1 MRIWLSRINRHHS
14 DRLAGIFTPFRRR
27 DKPGSR
33 CPVIQFKC
41 IIAQDMTYC
50 NGENEHLRI
59 GRRSPVF
66 APVSRC
72 VPSQEH
78 RRVKIAPRQFCPFW
92 AQFSVRRNQSRRKA
106 LALFCANA
114 HSQQPAVRAAA
125 RVCGFW
131 KLTLF
136 SRFPERFDAKFEKS
150 RRKAPCHNG
159 LRRRFDRKSVRFI
172 PL

>member
-1 MRIWLSRINRHHS
+1 
-14 DRLAGIFTPFRRR
+14 
-27 DKPGSR
+27 
-33 CPVIQFKC
+33 
-41 IIAQDMTYC
+41 MTYC
-50 NGENEHLRI
+50 NEENEHLRI
-59 GRRSPVF
+59 GRRGPVF

-78 RRVKIAPRQFCPFW
+78 RQVKIAPGIFDRFGPISSAPKKEQEKGIGAF
-92 AQFSVRRNQSRRKA
+92 R
-106 LALFCANA
+106 ANA
-114 HSQQPAVRAAA
+114 YSQQPAVRAAA

>member
-1 MRIWLSRINRHHS
+1 
-14 DRLAGIFTPFRRR
+14 
-27 DKPGSR
+27 
-33 CPVIQFKC
+33 
-41 IIAQDMTYC
+41 MTYC

-59 GRRSPVF
+59 GRRGPVF

-78 RRVKIAPRQFCPFW
+78 RQVKIAPGIFDRFGPIFDAPKSGQEKGIGAF
-92 AQFSVRRNQSRRKA
+92 R
-106 LALFCANA
+106 ANA
-114 HSQQPAVRAAA
+114 YSQQPAVRAAA

-136 SRFPERFDAKFEKS
+136 SRVPELFDAKFGKS
-150 RRKAPCHNG
+150 HRKAPCHNG
-159 LRRRFDRKSVRFI
+159 LQRRFDRKSVRFI

>member
-14 DRLAGIFTPFRRR
+14 DRLAGPLTPFRRR
-27 DKPGSR
+27 NKPGSR
-33 CPVIQFKC
+33 CPVFQFKC

-59 GRRSPVF
+59 GRRGPVF

-78 RRVKIAPRQFCPFW
+78 RQVKIAPGIFDRFGPIFDAPKSGQEKGIGAF
-92 AQFSVRRNQSRRKA
+92 R
-106 LALFCANA
+106 ANA
-114 HSQQPAVRAAA
+114 YSQQPAVRAAA

-136 SRFPERFDAKFEKS
+136 SRFPERFDAKF
-150 RRKAPCHNG
+150 
-159 LRRRFDRKSVRFI
+159 
-172 PL
+172 

>member
-59 GRRSPVF
+59 GRRGPVF

-78 RRVKIAPRQFCPFW
+78 RQVKIAPGIFDRFGPIFDAPKSGQEKGIGAF
-92 AQFSVRRNQSRRKA
+92 R
-106 LALFCANA
+106 ANA
-114 HSQQPAVRAAA
+114 YSQQPAVRAAA
-125 RVCGFW
+125 RICGFW

-136 SRFPERFDAKFEKS
+136 SRLPELFGAKFEKS
-150 RRKAPCHNG
+150 SRRAP
-159 LRRRFDRKSVRFI
+159 
-172 PL
+172 